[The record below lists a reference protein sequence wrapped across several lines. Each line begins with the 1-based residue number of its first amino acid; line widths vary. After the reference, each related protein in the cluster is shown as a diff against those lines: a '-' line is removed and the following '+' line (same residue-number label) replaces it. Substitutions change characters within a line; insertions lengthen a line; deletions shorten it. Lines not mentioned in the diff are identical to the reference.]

1 MQKRNQKT
9 ERKKRKKLYLKHGHL
24 IGCATEDIPEQHR
37 AAKGGLRCFR
47 NTYPRDPDGN
57 KIKTAPK
64 HRCGNVC
71 SKGSLYCRHHGG
83 ANSRALVNGQ
93 STALDKY
100 KGAFDGKLS
109 SILETFMSDPDIL
122 SYNRELAT
130 LRLLLVQYIDKFS
143 RNKPI
148 RNSKK
153 LVRLIQGVLKA
164 DHLAGSAEKF
174 FTIKEIVDNESELT
188 DGNVIDRLS
197 RIIENIGK
205 AIERIER
212 MERKSDF
219 YMTPEGLRILLR
231 GIIEV
236 INTCVADDEIK
247 KKIRQSLLNIQT
259 KTSGSVKEI
268 PIKAE

>member
-1 MQKRNQKT
+1 
-9 ERKKRKKLYLKHGHL
+9 
-24 IGCATEDIPEQHR
+24 
-37 AAKGGLRCFR
+37 
-47 NTYPRDPDGN
+47 
-57 KIKTAPK
+57 
-64 HRCGNVC
+64 
-71 SKGSLYCRHHGG
+71 
-83 ANSRALVNGQ
+83 
-93 STALDKY
+93 
-100 KGAFDGKLS
+100 
-109 SILETFMSDPDIL
+109 
-122 SYNRELAT
+122 